1 MKKIFLIDA
10 MAMAYKAYFA
20 FISRPLR
27 NSKGQ
32 NTSAVYGFLASL
44 LKILEKEKPDY
55 LAVAFDLKEKT
66 FRHEKFPE
74 YKATRQEMPEEM
86 IYQIDYIKQILEA
99 MDVTMLSLPGFEA
112 DDIIGTLVQKLKNK
126 KMKIYLVTPDKDYF
140 QLINDNTFIYKPS
153 KSVEDAELVDE
164 TKLLEKMELSPS
176 QIIDFLALTGDS
188 SDNIPGIKGIGE
200 KTALELLK
208 EFKSLDNIFN
218 NISKVSKAGVRKK
231 LEGQRDLASLS
242 KELVTINLE
251 VPIPFEL
258 EKFTLKKPNLVTLDN
273 ILNELE
279 IKSLKKRIHE
289 IYALPTL
296 LPSSDRFDRQ
306 EEYLFIEEKDAP
318 QKEVTLQSSFDPELV
333 KYHLIETEDNL
344 QKLIEKIIYAKQFV
358 FDTETDDLNAIDARL
373 VGISFSVS
381 EKEAYFIK
389 FERHKTAAFKSKLL
403 DSLKPIFN
411 DEKILKIGQNMKY
424 DMMVLH
430 KYGIAVKAPLFDTMV
445 AAYIIDSNAPSN
457 LDELASIYLNYSTI
471 KLSELIGEKKNPK
484 LMWDVPTEQLKNYS
498 CEDADITFRLYKKLT
513 GILEKHQLTELCKTI
528 EFPLVKTL
536 TNMELAGVHLDF
548 TELSVQQKEIDHL
561 LEINEIEIFK
571 HAKEKFNINS
581 PKQLQ
586 EILFNKLKLEAVKK
600 TKTGFSTDIQTLEQ
614 IRYSHPIIE
623 NLITY
628 RQLSK
633 LKSTYIEALPKMIN
647 PTTGRIHTS
656 YNQTVTT
663 TGRLS
668 SADPNLQ
675 NIPIRSELGREIR
688 KAFTAPDKNWFI
700 LSADY
705 SQIELRIMAH
715 ICEDE
720 NLVKAFKDDLDIHA
734 NTASLIYN
742 CAIKNVTPEMRR
754 KAKEVNFGILYGI
767 GAFGLKVRLGMGQSE
782 AKEIID
788 TYFKKYPKVQQY
800 LDSTIEFAR
809 KNGYVETL
817 MKRRRY
823 LPNINSKNF
832 AVRSFEERAAINMPI
847 QGTAADMIK
856 IAMNNIDREF
866 DKQKFKSKMIMQVHD
881 ELVFETHKSEI
892 DKAKQLIQNK
902 MVTAIPLKV
911 PVKVDIGVGDNWL
924 DAH

>member
-20 FISRPLR
+20 FINRPLR

-32 NTSAVYGFLASL
+32 NTSAVYGFFASL

-55 LAVAFDLKEKT
+55 IAVAFDLKDKT

-99 MDVTMLSLPGFEA
+99 MDVAMLSMPGFEA
-112 DDIIGTLVQKLKNK
+112 DDIIGTLAHKLNQKKFE
-126 KMKIYLVTPDKDYF
+126 IYLVTPDKDYF
-140 QLINDNTFIYKPS
+140 QLINDQTFIYKPA
-153 KSVEDAELVDE
+153 KSMEDAELIDKS
-164 TKLLEKMELSPS
+164 KLLEKMELSPS
-176 QIIDFLALTGDS
+176 QIIDYLALTGDS
-188 SDNIPGIKGIGE
+188 SDNIPGVKGIGE

-208 EFKSLDNIFN
+208 EFETLDNIYKDT
-218 NISKVSKAGVRKK
+218 SKILKASVRKK
-231 LEGQRDLASLS
+231 LEEQKESAYLS

-251 VPIPFEL
+251 TPISFQL
-258 EKFTLKKPNLVTLDN
+258 EDFTVKKSNLRAVDN

-279 IKSLKKRIHE
+279 IRSLKKRIH
-289 IYALPTL
+289 ALYD
-296 LPSSDRFDRQ
+296 LPAHLPVSDKFGGQD
-306 EEYLFIEEKDAP
+306 ESLFIEEGSVSADELSDQLNFDA
-318 QKEVTLQSSFDPELV
+318 QAV
-333 KYHLIETEDNL
+333 KYHLIQTENEL
-344 QKLIEKIIYAKQFV
+344 QTLIGKINRAKKFV
-358 FDTETDDLNAIDARL
+358 FDTETNNLNAIDARL
-373 VGISFSVS
+373 VGISFCAS

-389 FERHKTAAFKSKLL
+389 FERHTELPLNSKLL
-403 DSLKPIFN
+403 DLLKPIFA
-411 DEKILKIGQNMKY
+411 DKKILKIGQNLKY
-424 DMMVLH
+424 DITVLH
-430 KYGIAVKAPLFDTMV
+430 KYGIDVKGPLFDTMV
-445 AAYIIDSNAPSN
+445 ASYVINSSAPNN
-457 LDELASIYLNYSTI
+457 LDELASRYLNYSTI
-471 KLSELIGEKKNPK
+471 KLTELIGDKKNPE
-484 LMWDVPTEQLKNYS
+484 LMWDILVEQLKNYS
-498 CEDADITFRLYKKLT
+498 CEDADITFRLYKKFSEE
-513 GILEKHQLTELCKTI
+513 LEKHQLTELCEKI

-536 TNMELAGVHLDF
+536 VNMELTGVNLDSS
-548 TELSVQQKEIDHL
+548 ELAIQQKEIEHL
-561 LEINEIEIFK
+561 LELNETEIFK

-586 EILFNKLKLEAVKK
+586 EILFKKLKLNAVKK
-600 TKTGFSTDIQTLEQ
+600 TKTGFSTDIQALEQ

-623 NLITY
+623 NLISY

-647 PTTGRIHTS
+647 PSTGRIHTS
-656 YNQTVTT
+656 YNQTVTA

-675 NIPIRSELGREIR
+675 NIPIRTELGREIR
-688 KAFTAPDKNWFI
+688 KAFTAPDRNWLI

-720 NLVKAFKDDLDIHA
+720 NLIKAFENDLDIHT

-742 CAIKNVTPEMRR
+742 CSIKNVTPEMRR

-767 GAFGLKVRLGMGQSE
+767 GAFGLKVRLGIAQSE

-788 TYFKKYPKVQQY
+788 TYFKKYPKVQEY

-809 KNGYVETL
+809 KNDFVETL

-866 DKQKFKSKMIMQVHD
+866 EKQKVESKMIMQVHD
-881 ELVFETHKSEI
+881 ELVFEVYKSEL
-892 DKAKQLIQNK
+892 DKVKKLIEIK
-902 MVTAIPLKV
+902 MVNAIPLKV

>member
-1 MKKIFLIDA
+1 
-10 MAMAYKAYFA
+10 MAMTYKAYFA
-20 FISRPLR
+20 FINRPLR

-32 NTSAVYGFLASL
+32 NTSAVYGFFASL

-55 LAVAFDLKEKT
+55 IAVAFDLKDKT

-74 YKATRQEMPEEM
+74 YKANRQEMPEEM
-86 IYQIDYIKQILEA
+86 IYQIDHIKQILEA
-99 MDVTMLSLPGFEA
+99 MDVAMLSLPGFEA
-112 DDIIGTLVQKLKNK
+112 DDIIGTLAHKLKQK
-126 KMKIYLVTPDKDYF
+126 KLNIYLVTPDKDYF
-140 QLINDNTFIYKPS
+140 QLINNTTFIYRPA
-153 KSVEDAELVDE
+153 KSVEDAELIDQ

-188 SDNIPGIKGIGE
+188 SDNIPGVKGIGE

-208 EFKSLDNIFN
+208 EFETLDNIYKDTSK
-218 NISKVSKAGVRKK
+218 ISKASVRKK
-231 LEGQRDLASLS
+231 IEEQKKSAYLS

-251 VPIPFEL
+251 TPIPFQL
-258 EKFTLKKPNLVTLDN
+258 EDFTVKKPNLRVLDN

-279 IKSLKKRIHE
+279 IRSLKQRIH
-289 IYALPTL
+289 ALY
-296 LPSSDRFDRQ
+296 DIQ
-306 EEYLFIEEKDAP
+306 EESLFVEEKSAAE
-318 QKEVTLQSSFDPELV
+318 KEFTEQLIFDPQTV
-333 KYHLIETEDNL
+333 KYHLIKTEDDVH
-344 QKLIEKIIYAKQFV
+344 KLIDKINKAKKFV
-358 FDTETDDLNAIDARL
+358 FDTETDNLDAIDARL
-373 VGISFSVS
+373 VGISFCVL

-389 FERHKTAAFKSKLL
+389 FERHTELPLNSVLL
-403 DSLKPIFN
+403 DLLKPIFA
-411 DEKILKIGQNMKY
+411 DEKILKIGQNLKY
-424 DMMVLH
+424 DITVLH
-430 KYGIAVKAPLFDTMV
+430 KYGIELKGPLFDTMV
-445 AAYIIDSNAPSN
+445 ASYVINSSTSNN
-457 LDELASIYLNYSTI
+457 LDELASRYLNYSTI
-471 KLSELIGEKKNPK
+471 KLSELIGEKKNPE
-484 LMWDVPTEQLKNYS
+484 LMWDVQIDLLKNYS
-498 CEDADITFRLYKKLT
+498 CEDADITFRLYNKFSDE
-513 GILEKHQLTELCKTI
+513 LEKHHLTELCEKI

-536 TNMELAGVHLDF
+536 TNMELTGVQIDCD
-548 TELSVQQKEIDHL
+548 ELAVQQKEIEHL
-561 LEINEIEIFK
+561 LELNETEIFK
-571 HAKEKFNINS
+571 QSKEKFNINS

-600 TKTGFSTDIQTLEQ
+600 TKTGFSTDIQALEQ

-623 NLITY
+623 NIIGY

-633 LKSTYIEALPKMIN
+633 LKNTYIEALPKIVN

-656 YNQTVTT
+656 YNQTVTA

-675 NIPIRSELGREIR
+675 NIPIRTELGREIR
-688 KAFTAPDKNWFI
+688 KAFTAPDKNWLI

-720 NLVKAFKDDLDIHA
+720 NLIKAFENDLDIHT
-734 NTASLIYN
+734 NTASLIFN
-742 CAIKNVTPEMRR
+742 CSIKDVTPVMRR

-767 GAFGLKVRLGMGQSE
+767 GAFGLKVRLGIPQSE

-788 TYFKKYPKVQQY
+788 TYFKKYPKVQEY

-809 KNGYVETL
+809 KNGFVETL

-866 DKQKFKSKMIMQVHD
+866 DQQKVKSKMIMQVHD
-881 ELVFETHKSEI
+881 ELVFEVHKSEL
-892 DKAKQLIQNK
+892 DKVKKLIETK
-902 MVTAIPLKV
+902 MVNAIPLKV